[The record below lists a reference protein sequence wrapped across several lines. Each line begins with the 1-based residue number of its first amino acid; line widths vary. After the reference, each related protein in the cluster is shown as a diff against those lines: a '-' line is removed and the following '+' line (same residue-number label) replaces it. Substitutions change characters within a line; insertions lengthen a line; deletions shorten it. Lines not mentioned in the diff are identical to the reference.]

1 MRRSVAVE
9 TEAKEIDISL
19 LKRLLK
25 YLRPYRK
32 YVLFAVL
39 LTLATSALQPLRPY
53 LTKVAVDTYIASS
66 DWEGLIYISS
76 IILGLLVF
84 TAAIRYGL
92 NYLMQWIGQSVLYD
106 IRIKLFEHIQ
116 SQSMSF
122 YDNNPVGRLVTR
134 VTNDVE
140 VLNKMF
146 SSGLVMIV
154 ADFLLIFWIIGFMFY
169 TSFELALITLTILP
183 VLIVVSFIFRYKI
196 RGFFRKIR
204 LQVAKINAFLNQFI
218 SGISTVKLFS
228 QERNKFEEFDRINA
242 ENKDLHL
249 RTIFYFALL
258 FPMIEILN
266 AIVLAMILWY
276 SAGNILGG
284 VMTVGIL
291 IAFIQYFEMFFRP
304 VRDLSE
310 KYTTLQSAMA
320 SAERIFK
327 LLDTDEK
334 LKDREDAVKLEK
346 FKDKIEFRNLSFRYE
361 PDKPVL
367 ENVSFDVKKGET
379 VAIVG
384 ATGSGKTTLINLLCR
399 FYDYEEG
406 NIIIDGTDIRSLT
419 QTSIREKLALVMQDV
434 FLFSRRVDLNISLGN
449 DEVYDKKVIDST
461 KAIGAYDFI
470 NNLEKGFET
479 KLTERGQ
486 TLSAGQRQLI
496 AFSRAFAAHPE
507 LLILDEASSNID
519 SETEKLIERSLEKL
533 LEGRTSI
540 IIAHRLSTI
549 KRADKI
555 VVLHHG
561 KVREI
566 GSHNELMKK
575 KGIYHKLYQVQ
586 FSEQV
591 SDNKPVI

>member
-9 TEAKEIDISL
+9 TEAKEIDIFL

-32 YVLFAVL
+32 YVFFAVL

-53 LTKVAVDTYIASS
+53 LTKVAIDTYIASS

-116 SQSMSF
+116 AQSMSF

-154 ADFLLIFWIIGFMFY
+154 ADFLLIFWIIGFMFF
-169 TSFELALITLTILP
+169 TSWELALITLTILP
-183 VLIVVSFIFRYKI
+183 VLVVVSFLFRYKI

-218 SGISTVKLFS
+218 TGISTVKLFS
-228 QERNKFEEFDRINA
+228 QEKNKFREFDRINE
-242 ENKDLHL
+242 ENKSLHL
-249 RTIFYFALL
+249 QTIFYFALL

-284 VMTVGIL
+284 MMTVGIL

-334 LKDREDAVKLEK
+334 LRDREDAVDLEK
-346 FKDKIEFRNLSFRYE
+346 FEDKIEFRDLSFRYE

-367 ENVSFDVKKGET
+367 ENISFDVNKGET

-384 ATGSGKTTLINLLCR
+384 ATGSGKTTLVNLLCR
-399 FYDYEEG
+399 FYDFEEG
-406 NIIIDGTDIRSLT
+406 GILIDGKDIRSLT
-419 QTSIREKLALVMQDV
+419 QTSIRDKLALVMQDV
-434 FLFSRRVDLNISLGN
+434 FLFSRRVDLNISLGKDN
-449 DEVYDKKVIDST
+449 IYDKTVVNST
-461 KAIGAYDFI
+461 KAIGAFDFI
-470 NNLEKGFET
+470 NNLQNGFET

-519 SETEKLIERSLEKL
+519 SETEKLIEKSLEKL

-575 KGIYHKLYQVQ
+575 KGIYYKLYQVQ
-586 FSEQV
+586 FSDQV
-591 SDNKPVI
+591 SANRSVI